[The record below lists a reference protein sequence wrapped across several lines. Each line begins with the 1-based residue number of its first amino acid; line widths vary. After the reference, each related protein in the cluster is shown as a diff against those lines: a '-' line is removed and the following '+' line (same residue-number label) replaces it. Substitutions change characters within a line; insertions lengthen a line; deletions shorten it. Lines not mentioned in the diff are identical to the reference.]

1 MALKLI
7 LIIHYDYSLLPEYEL
22 VDVLVDVVVEGL
34 VEMLVEVL
42 DLVTGYRRD
51 ISGTTGGSVGGR
63 FSLSDFIYDI
73 L

>member
-1 MALKLI
+1 M
-7 LIIHYDYSLLPEYEL
+7 
-22 VDVLVDVVVEGL
+22 LVDVVVEGL